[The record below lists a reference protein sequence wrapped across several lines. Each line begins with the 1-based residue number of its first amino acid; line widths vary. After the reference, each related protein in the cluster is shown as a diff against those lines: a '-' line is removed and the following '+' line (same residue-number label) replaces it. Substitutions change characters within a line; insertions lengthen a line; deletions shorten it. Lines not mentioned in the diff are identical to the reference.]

1 MTPAATGRPDMRAPC
16 PHDSLQHR
24 TMPANTRKK
33 PSTRPAASAN
43 DASTGTPPEGNTAV
57 SGTLA
62 SVVGDDS
69 AEGRIYRT
77 VFDSIMSQ
85 RLAPGTK
92 LPEASLCELFGVT
105 RSTVRL
111 ALQRLAHDN
120 IVQLR
125 PNRGAIVAV
134 PTLEET
140 RHIFEARR
148 GLENALVRL
157 AAERATPQDLAAL
170 RRQLKEEHAAM
181 HRFKQPEWVRLASGF
196 HLQVGELGRN
206 PVLQRYLVEMVSRC
220 SLIVALYQPPGN
232 ACCEHEQH
240 DAIVDCLERG
250 DADGAA
256 RLMDSHLRDL
266 ERNIC
271 MQAEAPDNRLKAM
284 LGL

>member
-1 MTPAATGRPDMRAPC
+1 VVHHAGRDPSTPYHLHHHKNMPAHTRKQPAKTPVPAAEPAPLPD
-16 PHDSLQHR
+16 
-24 TMPANTRKK
+24 TE
-33 PSTRPAASAN
+33 PS
-43 DASTGTPPEGNTAV
+43 GL
-57 SGTLA
+57 LA

-92 LPEASLCELFGVT
+92 LPEASLCELFNAS

-148 GLENALVRL
+148 GLEDTLVRL
-157 AAERATPQDLAAL
+157 AAERATPEDLSAL
-170 RRQLKEEHAAM
+170 RQQLKEEHAAM
-181 HRFKQPEWVRLASGF
+181 HRFKQPAWVRLASGF
-196 HLQVGELGRN
+196 HLKVGELGRN

-266 ERNIC
+266 ERNIVRSRSSTP
-271 MQAEAPDNRLKAM
+271 APPPRCSAA
-284 LGL
+284 